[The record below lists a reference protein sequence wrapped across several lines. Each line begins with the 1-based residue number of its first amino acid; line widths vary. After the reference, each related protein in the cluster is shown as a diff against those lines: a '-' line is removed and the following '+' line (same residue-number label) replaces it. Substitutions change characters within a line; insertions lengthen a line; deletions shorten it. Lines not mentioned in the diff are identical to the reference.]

1 MLKMNSI
8 LELLKEIYLIDNL
21 LSSTKLDQ
29 KQVNEL
35 NIKINKK
42 FSRNKLN
49 ELNKT
54 LSKFNKILIDETDKN
69 LQNMDKV
76 KN

>member
-1 MLKMNSI
+1 MNSI

-35 NIKINKK
+35 NTKINKK

-54 LSKFNKILIDETDKN
+54 LSKFNKVLIDETDKN